1 MALAAIEQLIK
12 NTTGMDFQVVGVDSL
27 QLFVRRRMEEIGVLS
42 TDDYLSIIQK
52 SPQELQL
59 LVNLVTIP
67 ETWFFR
73 DQEPFNYLKSYV
85 ENGWLADS
93 KPGQLSILSLPCS
106 TGEEP
111 YSIAMALFDLGI
123 EADQLHIDAFDI
135 NNHSLSKAKN
145 ALYRD
150 NSFRGTDLEFRSKYF
165 DRVSGGY
172 KLISPIVDSVN
183 FYHGNAMNILQAT
196 SGRLYNIIFCR
207 NLLIYYDKP
216 AQKRLLTQLKK
227 LLMCGGRLFLGHA
240 EASELVM
247 DEFENVGENGSFAY
261 RRKPA
266 SSYLDR
272 NCFPEDNHY
281 STLVNFDKGDTVGHR
296 SHEGENRFPLSS
308 KPRAIKP
315 VDNSLIQ
322 DIERKANNGD
332 LVEAER
338 LCMLLVEQGLDDANS
353 LCLCGVIN
361 EARGEGLRAG
371 KLFQKAID
379 ANPDHYEATVHLAE
393 NLESRGL
400 PAEASLL
407 RMRAKAIA
415 RKNLSDE

>member
-27 QLFVRRRMEEIGVLS
+27 QLFVRRRMNEIGVPS
-42 TDDYLSIIQK
+42 TDDYLSVIK
-52 SPQELQL
+52 ESPQELQC

-73 DQEPFNYLKSYV
+73 DQEPFNYLKNYV
-85 ENGWLADS
+85 ERYWLTED

-111 YSIAMALFDLGI
+111 YSIAMALFDLGVNS
-123 EADQLHIDAFDI
+123 DKLHIDAFDI
-135 NNHSLSKAKN
+135 NNNSLSKAKN

-150 NSFRGTDLEFRSKYF
+150 NSFRGDDLEFRSKYF
-165 DRVSGGY
+165 NSVGGGY

-216 AQKRLLTQLKK
+216 AQKKLLTQLKK
-227 LLMCGGRLFLGHA
+227 LLMSEGRLFLGHA

-247 DEFENVGENGSFAY
+247 DDFENVGGNGSFAY
-261 RRKPA
+261 RRRPVDLQMEGR
-266 SSYLDR
+266 S
-272 NCFPEDNHY
+272 FPEDGNY
-281 STLVNFDKGDTVGHR
+281 SVLDHVGKSDTLGHR
-296 SHEGENRFPLSS
+296 TYEGDRFPLSS

-332 LVEAER
+332 LAEAER
-338 LCMLLVEQGLDDANS
+338 LCTLLVEQGIDDANS
-353 LCLCGVIN
+353 LCLCGVIS
-361 EARGEGLRAG
+361 EARGEGVRARE
-371 KLFQKAID
+371 LFKKAID
-379 ANPDHYEATVHLAE
+379 ANPNHYEATVHLAE

-400 PAEASLL
+400 SAEASLL

-415 RKNLSDE
+415 RKNISDE